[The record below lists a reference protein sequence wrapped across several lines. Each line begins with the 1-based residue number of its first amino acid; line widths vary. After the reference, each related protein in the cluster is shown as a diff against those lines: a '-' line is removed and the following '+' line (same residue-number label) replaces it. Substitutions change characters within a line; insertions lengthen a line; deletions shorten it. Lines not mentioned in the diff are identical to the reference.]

1 MAEILLVD
9 KGTVDRFQLLFA
21 AKPCCQLED
30 CHIFSP
36 LNGKHIVHVSFSCES
51 HFFGGT
57 RAAMF
62 MSCQMC
68 EMGVFFC
75 GRQIC
80 QPNTLTLIQH
90 RSHPL
95 QQPAKP
101 SSLTPLPQH

>member
-1 MAEILLVD
+1 MEPMTGYFWEMAEILLVD

-62 MSCQMC
+62 MSCQC
-68 EMGVFFC
+68 VKWVSFSVVD
-75 GRQIC
+75 
-80 QPNTLTLIQH
+80 
-90 RSHPL
+90 RS
-95 QQPAKP
+95 AN
-101 SSLTPLPQH
+101 LTP